1 MVKMEKEKVKSDAV
15 GFSAAPDTSKAAEVT
30 PDANVVPVEAQAN
43 SEKTPEVQSSI
54 EAAEVTPDTS
64 KAAEETPDANAVAAV
79 KVLKAFR
86 DKYNHKSL
94 YSPGDKLV
102 FSEERALD
110 CAKRGLVE
118 IIESHEPENA

>member
-54 EAAEVTPDTS
+54 EAAEVTL
-64 KAAEETPDANAVAAV
+64 DANAVAAV

-86 DKYNHKSL
+86 DKYNHKTL

-102 FSEERALD
+102 FEEERAFD